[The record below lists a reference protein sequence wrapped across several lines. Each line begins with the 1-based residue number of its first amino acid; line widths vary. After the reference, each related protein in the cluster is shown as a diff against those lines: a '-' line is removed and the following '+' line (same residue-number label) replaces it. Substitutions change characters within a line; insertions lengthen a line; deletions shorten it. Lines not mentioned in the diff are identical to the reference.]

1 MTITLSKPI
10 AIIILVCLA
19 LIIICDIAIWILK
32 MYQKRLDKIESKYEI
47 SIGKYDKELNKTNS
61 TFLVGKGL
69 KGQYT
74 EIVVRNENDD
84 ILI

>member
-19 LIIICDIAIWILK
+19 LIVICDIAIWILK

-47 SIGKYDKELNKTNS
+47 AIGKYDKELNKTNS
-61 TFLVGKGL
+61 TFLVGKGDMR
-69 KGQYT
+69 G
-74 EIVVRNENDD
+74 EE
-84 ILI
+84 